1 MKTSILEITIAL
13 LFSVLIYI
21 LYLKFAI
28 LRVYKKY
35 DFEITNIA
43 ATIYTTT
50 LSVVF
55 ILIYTTLPQSILN
68 AYGIIEMNSMNDI
81 SLWKSFA
88 PLLGQYLL
96 ILAVVYLILLF
107 ISRYIFKLFIDKE
120 GIYSSILDDERA
132 KVIFFSV
139 IIISISIITRYF
151 VEQIAQQMIPLSNT
165 IF

>member
-1 MKTSILEITIAL
+1 MKTSILEITGAL
-13 LFSVLIYI
+13 LFSVLFYI
-21 LYLKFAI
+21 LYLKFTV

-35 DFEITNIA
+35 DFELTNVSA
-43 ATIYTTT
+43 AIYTTT
-50 LSVVF
+50 LSIVF
-55 ILIYTTLPQSILN
+55 ILMYTTLPQSVLN
-68 AYGIIEMNSMNDI
+68 SYGIIKMISI
-81 SLWKSFA
+81 STPSLWKTFA

-96 ILAVVYLILLF
+96 ILVVVYLILLF
-107 ISRYIFKLFIDKE
+107 ISRYIFKLFIAKE